1 MGGPVKTV
9 ADKIEL
15 LLTEGYTSKKV
26 RSGRGF
32 RTIIWDTAG
41 KQVPDLD
48 AEWEKIRG
56 RVASRKSQRRK
67 AIERRASGGK
77 IVRKPLTVAQK
88 AVQKIRDK
96 KRWDKESH
104 ATNLARTNQLIDAW
118 GPRRKFTWN
127 GKLYTKAA
135 LLRHL
140 KQLGVKGLEELKA
153 IRRQISGVGSTKG
166 RTLTGQRHGTRRGV
180 FEKKIG
186 QLNKALRKAGGLADE
201 FSIGHLLSKFNFPEF
216 KNVGS
221 NLALE
226 MKALNAAQQAGAT
239 GKDLWEAN
247 RRMLKDLG
255 PAIGSDARA
264 ELNKLVAILSS
275 KGAMT
280 SEIEDLV
287 NYFKGL
293 PGVRKYNPGNYPV
306 INRMGTEVVTNPYP
320 NWHDPSRVLQSKPS
334 PGYARN
340 LMNFI
345 NPGFQT
351 AARMG
356 KNVHTL
362 GGLLSLPI
370 AFGGA
375 MAFPDKAEAIQKYAA
390 APFDLP
396 GVMLGYYDEKPFSK
410 GGPQENWQ
418 TGMGW
423 QQSLLDPNWRGDR

>member
-186 QLNKALRKAGGLADE
+186 KLNKALRKAGVLADE
-201 FSIGHLLSKFNFPEF
+201 FSIGHLLSKLRFPEF
-216 KNVGS
+216 KNIGS

-226 MKALNAAQQAGAT
+226 LKALNAAQGAT
-239 GKDLWEAN
+239 ATGRDLWEAN
-247 RRMLKDLG
+247 RRILKDLG

-293 PGVRKYNPGNYPV
+293 PGVRKYKSGDYPV
-306 INRMGTEVVTNPYP
+306 MNRMGKEVITYP
-320 NWHDPSRVLQSKPS
+320 DIKTGALTSRSA
-334 PGYARN
+334 PGHARG
-340 LMNFI
+340 LMNLI

-351 AARMG
+351 AAKMG

-370 AFGGA
+370 ALGGG
-375 MAFPDKAEAIQKYAA
+375 MIWPDKAEAIQKFAA